1 VTVVAPVW
9 IGILGLVAMLAL
21 IGLGIPIAVAL
32 LATGAIGLIVMGGP
46 VFAETQLVLNLWD
59 QGTSFAL
66 TAIPLY
72 LLMGQLVFRTGLA
85 TDLYDCI
92 YKWVGRLPGG
102 LAIAS
107 VIASAGFGAVSGGSA
122 SSVVTLGPM
131 CMPEMRKFKYDG
143 ALAAGSIASAGTLGI
158 LIPPSIFM
166 VAYGLWTET
175 SIGALFIAGIV
186 PGLIMTLAFSGLVY
200 VRCLRD
206 PKLGPVGEAFPIGV
220 KVRSLLRLL
229 PILLIFGAIIG
240 GIYGGV
246 FDPTEAAAIGAVGV
260 LVVAGLMGRL
270 SFATAKEALWGTSR
284 TSVMI
289 FMILLGGHVVSR
301 FLVLTELTSKMVE
314 GITALQLSS
323 VGLIV
328 CFTLMYIVLGMVL
341 DIWAMLI
348 LTVPFVFP
356 VIVAHN
362 IDAVWFGVYLIIM
375 CELAAI
381 TPPIGLNVYIMAKVA
396 PEVPVGRIF
405 RGVMPFFLA
414 ALAVLALLVAIPDLV
429 TWLPSHALQK

>member
-1 VTVVAPVW
+1 MAPVW
-9 IGILGLVAMLAL
+9 IGVFGLGALLVL
-21 IGLGIPIAVAL
+21 ITLGIPIAVSL
-32 LATGAIGLIVMGGP
+32 LAVGAIGLIVMGGP
-46 VFAETQLVLNLWD
+46 IFAETQLVLNLWD

-92 YKWVGRLPGG
+92 YKWVGRMPGG

-143 ALAAGSIASAGTLGI
+143 GLAAGSIASAGTLGI

-166 VAYGLWTET
+166 VAYGIWTET
-175 SIGALFIAGIV
+175 SIGSLFIAGIV
-186 PGLIMTLAFSGLVY
+186 PGLIMTLAFSALVY
-200 VRCLRD
+200 VRCLRN
-206 PKLGPVGEAFPIGV
+206 PKLGPVGEAFPVGV
-220 KVRSLLRLL
+220 KVRSLIRLL
-229 PILLIFGAIIG
+229 PILLIFLLIIG

-246 FDPTEAAAIGAVGV
+246 FDPTEAAAIGVVGI
-260 LVVAGLMGRL
+260 LVVAVVMRRL
-270 SFATAKEALWGTSR
+270 SLAAVSAALWGTSR

-289 FMILLGGHVVSR
+289 FMILVGGHVVSR
-301 FLVLTELTSKMVE
+301 FLVLTELTSKIVQA
-314 GITALQLSS
+314 ITSLNLSS
-323 VGLIV
+323 VGLIF

-362 IDAVWFGVYLIIM
+362 IYPVWFGVYLIIM

-405 RGVMPFFLA
+405 GGVMPFFLT
-414 ALAVLALLVAIPDLV
+414 ALAVLALLVAFPDLV
-429 TWLPSHALQK
+429 TWLPSQALKR

>member
-1 VTVVAPVW
+1 MSPTF
-9 IGILGLVAMLAL
+9 IGLAGLVAMLGL
-21 IGLGIPIAVAL
+21 IAAGIPISVAL
-32 LATGAIGLIVMGGP
+32 LAIGAIGLLAMGG
-46 VFAETQLVLNLWD
+46 VTFAETQLVLNFWEE
-59 QGTSFAL
+59 GTNFAL

-72 LLMGQLVFRTGLA
+72 LLMGQLVFHTRLA

-107 VIASAGFGAVSGGSA
+107 VMASAGFGAVSGGSA
-122 SSVVTLGPM
+122 TSVLTLGPM

-143 ALAAGSIASAGTLGI
+143 GLAAGSIASAGTLGI

-186 PGLIMTLAFSGLVY
+186 PGLIMTAAFSAVVY
-200 VRCLRD
+200 VRCLRN
-206 PKLGPVGEAFPIGV
+206 PALGPVGESFPLAV
-220 KVRSLLRLL
+220 KVRSLVRLL
-229 PILLIFGAIIG
+229 PIFLIFALIIG

-246 FDPTEAAAIGAVGV
+246 FDPTEAAAIGVVGV
-260 LVVAGLMGRL
+260 LVVAGAMGRL
-270 SFATAKEALWGTSR
+270 SWAAIKLSLGGTSR
-284 TSVMI
+284 TSLMI
-289 FMILLGGHVVSR
+289 FMILVGGHVVSR
-301 FLVLTELTSKMVE
+301 FLVLTEITSNVVAFISHFE
-314 GITALQLSS
+314 LSS
-323 VGLIV
+323 VALIV
-328 CFTLMYIVLGMVL
+328 CFTAMYIVLGMIL

-356 VIVAHN
+356 VIVAHG
-362 IDAVWFGVYLIIM
+362 IDPVWFGIYLIIM

-381 TPPIGLNVYIMAKVA
+381 TPPVGLNVYIMARVA

-405 RGVMPFFLA
+405 LGVTPFFFA
-414 ALAVLALLVAIPDLV
+414 ALAVLALLTAFPDLV
-429 TWLPSHALQK
+429 TWLPSKAMR

>member
-1 VTVVAPVW
+1 
-9 IGILGLVAMLAL
+9 MD
-21 IGLGIPIAVAL
+21 
-32 LATGAIGLIVMGGP
+32 
-46 VFAETQLVLNLWD
+46 E
-59 QGTSFAL
+59 GTNFAL

-72 LLMGQLVFRTGLA
+72 LLMGQLVFRTGFA

-92 YKWVGRLPGG
+92 YKWVGRMPGG

-186 PGLIMTLAFSGLVY
+186 PDLIMTLAFSGLVY

-220 KVRSLLRLL
+220 KLRSLLRLL
-229 PILLIFGAIIG
+229 PILLIFGVIIG

-246 FDPTEAAAIGAVGV
+246 FDPTEAAAIGVVGV
-260 LVVAGLMGRL
+260 FVVAGLMGR
-270 SFATAKEALWGTSR
+270 FPSR
-284 TSVMI
+284 PQ
-289 FMILLGGHVVSR
+289 GG
-301 FLVLTELTSKMVE
+301 
-314 GITALQLSS
+314 A
-323 VGLIV
+323 VGHL
-328 CFTLMYIVLGMVL
+328 
-341 DIWAMLI
+341 
-348 LTVPFVFP
+348 
-356 VIVAHN
+356 AHQRDDLHDPAWRACRQPLPGADRN
-362 IDAVWFGVYLIIM
+362 HLED
-375 CELAAI
+375 
-381 TPPIGLNVYIMAKVA
+381 
-396 PEVPVGRIF
+396 GR
-405 RGVMPFFLA
+405 R
-414 ALAVLALLVAIPDLV
+414 
-429 TWLPSHALQK
+429 

>member
-1 VTVVAPVW
+1 MDPIW
-9 IGILGLVAMLAL
+9 IGISGLAGLLAL
-21 IGLGIPIAVAL
+21 IALGIPIAISL
-32 LATGAIGLIVMGGP
+32 LSVGAIGLIVMGGS
-46 VFAETQLVLNLWD
+46 VFAETQLILNLWD
-59 QGTSFAL
+59 EGTNFAL

-72 LLMGQLVFRTGLA
+72 LLMGQFVFRTGLA

-92 YKWVGRLPGG
+92 YKWVGRMPGG

-186 PGLIMTLAFSGLVY
+186 PGLIMTLAFSALVY
-200 VRCLRD
+200 LRCLYN
-206 PKLGPVGEAFPIGV
+206 PKLGPVGETFPMDV

-229 PILLIFGAIIG
+229 PVLLIFGVIIG

-246 FDPTEAAAIGAVGV
+246 FDPTEAAAIGVVGV
-260 LVVAGLMGRL
+260 LIVAGSMGRL
-270 SFATAKEALWGTSR
+270 SMTAIKEALWGTSR

-301 FLVLTELTSKMVE
+301 FLVLTEITSNLVD
-314 GITALQLSS
+314 GITTMQLSS
-323 VGLIV
+323 VGLIA

-356 VIVAHN
+356 VIVAHG
-362 IDAVWFGVYLIIM
+362 IDAVWFGVYLIVM

-381 TPPIGLNVYIMAKVA
+381 TPPIGLNVYIMARVA

-405 RGVMPFFLA
+405 RGVMPFFFT
-414 ALAVLALLVAIPDLV
+414 ALAVLALLVAFPDIV
-429 TWLPSHALQK
+429 TWLPSQALRR

>member
-1 VTVVAPVW
+1 MTALWVGI
-9 IGILGLVAMLAL
+9 IGLAAMLAL
-21 IGLGIPIAVAL
+21 IALGIPIALSL
-32 LATGAIGLIVMGGP
+32 LATGAVGLIVMGGS

-59 QGTSFAL
+59 EGTNFAL

-92 YKWVGRLPGG
+92 YKWVGRMPGG

-143 ALAAGSIASAGTLGI
+143 GLAAGSIASAGTLGI

-186 PGLIMTLAFSGLVY
+186 PGIIMTLAFSALVY
-200 VRCLRD
+200 IRCRLN
-206 PKLGPVGEAFPIGV
+206 PALGPVGASFPFAE
-220 KVRSLLRLL
+220 KLRSLLRLL
-229 PILLIFGAIIG
+229 PILVIFGIIIG
-240 GIYGGV
+240 GIYGGI
-246 FDPTEAAAIGAVGV
+246 FDPTEAAAIGVVGV
-260 LVVAGLMGRL
+260 LAVAGIMGRL
-270 SFATAKEALWGTSR
+270 SLSALKEALWGTSR

-301 FLVLTELTSKMVE
+301 FLVLTEITSKIVQL
-314 GITALQLSS
+314 ITDMQLSS
-323 VGLIV
+323 VGLIF
-328 CFTLMYIVLGMVL
+328 CFTVMYIVLGMIL

-356 VIVAHN
+356 VIVAHH

-381 TPPIGLNVYIMAKVA
+381 TPPIGLNVYIMARVA
-396 PEVPVGRIF
+396 PEIPVGRIF
-405 RGVMPFFLA
+405 RGVMPFFLT
-414 ALAVLALLVAIPDLV
+414 ALAVLALLVAVPDLV
-429 TWLPSHALQK
+429 TWLPGHALSK

>member
-1 VTVVAPVW
+1 MVMTAMWV
-9 IGILGLVAMLAL
+9 GIIGLVAMLAL
-21 IGLGIPIAVAL
+21 IALGIPIAVSL
-32 LATGAIGLIVMGGP
+32 LATGAVGLIVMGGS

-59 QGTSFAL
+59 EGTNFAL

-92 YKWVGRLPGG
+92 YKWVGRMPGG

-143 ALAAGSIASAGTLGI
+143 GLAAGSIASAGTLGI

-186 PGLIMTLAFSGLVY
+186 PGIIMTVAFSALVY
-200 VRCLRD
+200 VRCRLN
-206 PKLGPVGEAFPIGV
+206 PALGPVGASFPFGE
-220 KVRSLLRLL
+220 KLRSLLRLL
-229 PILLIFGAIIG
+229 PILVIFGIIIG
-240 GIYGGV
+240 GIYGGI
-246 FDPTEAAAIGAVGV
+246 FDPTEAAAIGVVGV
-260 LVVAGLMGRL
+260 LAVAGAMGRL
-270 SFATAKEALWGTSR
+270 SMSALKEALWGTSR

-301 FLVLTELTSKMVE
+301 FLVLTEITSKIVQM
-314 GITALQLSS
+314 ITDMQLSS
-323 VGLIV
+323 VGLIA
-328 CFTLMYIVLGMVL
+328 CFTVMYIVLGMIL

-356 VIVAHN
+356 VIVAHH

-381 TPPIGLNVYIMAKVA
+381 TPPIGLNVYIMARVA

-405 RGVMPFFLA
+405 RGVMPFFLT
-414 ALAVLALLVAIPDLV
+414 ALAVLALLVAVPDLV
-429 TWLPSHALQK
+429 TWLPGHALSK

>member
-1 VTVVAPVW
+1 MWV
-9 IGILGLVAMLAL
+9 GIIGLVAMLAL
-21 IGLGIPIAVAL
+21 IALGIPIAVSL
-32 LATGAIGLIVMGGP
+32 LATGAVGLIVMGGS

-59 QGTSFAL
+59 EGTNFAL

-92 YKWVGRLPGG
+92 YKWVGRMPGG

-143 ALAAGSIASAGTLGI
+143 GLAAGSIASAGTLGI

-186 PGLIMTLAFSGLVY
+186 PGIIMTLAFSALVY
-200 VRCLRD
+200 VRCRLN
-206 PKLGPVGEAFPIGV
+206 PALGPVGASFPFGE
-220 KVRSLLRLL
+220 KLRSLLRLL
-229 PILLIFGAIIG
+229 PILVIFGIIIG

-246 FDPTEAAAIGAVGV
+246 FDPTEAAAIGVVGV
-260 LVVAGLMGRL
+260 LAVAGAMGRL
-270 SFATAKEALWGTSR
+270 SLSALKEALWGTSR

-301 FLVLTELTSKMVE
+301 FLVLTEITSKIVQM
-314 GITALQLSS
+314 ITDMQLSA

-328 CFTLMYIVLGMVL
+328 CFTVMYIVLGMIL

-356 VIVAHN
+356 VIVAHH

-381 TPPIGLNVYIMAKVA
+381 TPPIGLNVYIMARVA

-405 RGVMPFFLA
+405 RGVMPFFLT
-414 ALAVLALLVAIPDLV
+414 ALAVLALLVAVPDLV
-429 TWLPSHALQK
+429 TWLPGHALSK

>member
-1 VTVVAPVW
+1 MSPTF
-9 IGILGLVAMLAL
+9 IGLTGLIAMLGLIAA
-21 IGLGIPIAVAL
+21 GIPISIAL
-32 LATGAIGLIVMGGP
+32 LATGAIGLAVIGGP

-59 QGTSFAL
+59 EGTNFAL

-107 VIASAGFGAVSGGSA
+107 VMASAGFGAVSGGSA
-122 SSVVTLGPM
+122 TSVLTLGPM

-143 ALAAGSIASAGTLGI
+143 GLAAGSIASAGTLGI

-175 SIGALFIAGIV
+175 SIGALFIGGIV
-186 PGLIMTLAFSGLVY
+186 PGLIMTAAYSAVVY
-200 VRCLRD
+200 FRCLYN
-206 PKLGPVGEAFPIGV
+206 PALGPVGESFPFGV
-220 KVRSLLRLL
+220 KVRSLVRLL
-229 PILLIFGAIIG
+229 PIFIIFGIIIG
-240 GIYGGV
+240 GIYGGI
-246 FDPTEAAAIGAVGV
+246 FDPTEAAAIGVVGV
-260 LVVAGLMGRL
+260 LAVAGAMGRL
-270 SFATAKEALWGTSR
+270 TLKSVKESLLGTSR
-284 TSVMI
+284 TSLMI
-289 FMILLGGHVVSR
+289 FMILVGGHVVSR
-301 FLVLTELTSKMVE
+301 FLVLTEVTSDLVALISHYELSTVE
-314 GITALQLSS
+314 LL
-323 VGLIV
+323 L
-328 CFTLMYIVLGMVL
+328 CFTVMYIVLGMIL

-356 VIVAHN
+356 VIVAHG
-362 IDAVWFGVYLIIM
+362 IDPVWFGIYLIVM

-381 TPPIGLNVYIMAKVA
+381 TPPVGLNVYIMARVA

-405 RGVMPFFLA
+405 LGVMPFFFA
-414 ALAVLALLVAIPDLV
+414 SLAVLALLTAFPDLV
-429 TWLPSHALQK
+429 TWLPSQAMK

>member
-1 VTVVAPVW
+1 MIMDPIWT
-9 IGILGLVAMLAL
+9 GIAGLLVMLAM
-21 IGLGIPIAVAL
+21 IALGIPIAISL

-46 VFAETQLVLNLWD
+46 IFAETQLVLNLWD
-59 QGTSFAL
+59 EGTNFAL

-72 LLMGQLVFRTGLA
+72 LLMGQLVYRTRLA

-92 YKWVGRLPGG
+92 YKWLGRMPGG

-107 VIASAGFGAVSGGSA
+107 VVASAGFGAVSGGSA
-122 SSVVTLGPM
+122 SSVITLGPM
-131 CMPEMRKFKYDG
+131 CMPEMRKFNYDG

-186 PGLIMTLAFSGLVY
+186 PGIIMTLAFSALVY
-200 VRCLRD
+200 FRCLHN
-206 PKLGPVGEAFPIGV
+206 PKLGPVGERFPLSA
-220 KVRSLLRLL
+220 KVSSLVRLL
-229 PILLIFGAIIG
+229 PILLIFVIIIG

-246 FDPTEAAAIGAVGV
+246 FDPTEAAAIGVVGV

-270 SFATAKEALWGTSR
+270 SIQSLKEALWGTSR

-289 FMILLGGHVVSR
+289 FLILLGGHVVSR
-301 FLVLTELTSKMVE
+301 FLVLTEVTSSLVQF
-314 GITALQLSS
+314 ITRFELS
-323 VGLIV
+323 VVWLIV
-328 CFTLMYIVLGMVL
+328 CFTAMYVVLGMIL

-356 VIVAHN
+356 VIVAHK
-362 IDAVWFGVYLIIM
+362 IDAVWFGIYLIVM

-381 TPPIGLNVYIMAKVA
+381 TPPVGLNVYIMAKVA

-405 RGVMPFFLA
+405 RGVIPFFFTT
-414 ALAVLALLVAIPDLV
+414 LAVLALITAFPDLV
-429 TWLPSHALQK
+429 TWLPSQALRR

>member
-1 VTVVAPVW
+1 MDPIW
-9 IGILGLVAMLAL
+9 IGIIGLTAMLAL
-21 IGLGIPIAVAL
+21 ITLGIPIAVSL
-32 LATGAIGLIVMGGP
+32 LATGAIGLVVIGGP
-46 VFAETQLVLNLWD
+46 VFGETQLVLNLWD
-59 QGTSFAL
+59 EGTNFAL

-92 YKWVGRLPGG
+92 YKWVGRMPGG

-175 SIGALFIAGIV
+175 SIGALFIAGII

-200 VRCLRD
+200 VRCLRN
-206 PKLGPVGEAFPIGV
+206 PKLGPVGEAFPIDV
-220 KVRSLLRLL
+220 KIRSLLRLL
-229 PILLIFGAIIG
+229 PILLIFGVIIG

-246 FDPTEAAAIGAVGV
+246 FDPTEAAAIGVVGV
-260 LVVAGLMGRL
+260 FAVAGAMGRMSL
-270 SFATAKEALWGTSR
+270 AALKEALWGTSR

-301 FLVLTELTSKMVE
+301 FLVQTEITAKIVSTITELN
-314 GITALQLSS
+314 LSS

-328 CFTLMYIVLGMVL
+328 CFTAMYIVLGMVL

-356 VIVAHN
+356 VILAHH
-362 IDAVWFGVYLIIM
+362 IDAVWFGVYLIVM

-381 TPPIGLNVYIMAKVA
+381 TPPIGLNVYIMARVA
-396 PEVPVGRIF
+396 PEVPVGSIF
-405 RGVMPFFLA
+405 RGVVPFFIA
-414 ALAVLALLVAIPDLV
+414 ALAVLALLVAFPDLV
-429 TWLPSHALQK
+429 TWLPSHALKR

>member
-1 VTVVAPVW
+1 MDPTI
-9 IGILGLVAMLAL
+9 IGIIGLVAMLGL
-21 IGLGIPIAVAL
+21 IALGIPIAVSL
-32 LATGAIGLIVMGGP
+32 LSVGTIGLIVMGGSI
-46 VFAETQLVLNLWD
+46 FAETQLVLNLMD
-59 QGTSFAL
+59 QGTNFAL

-72 LLMGQLVFRTGLA
+72 LLMGQLVYRTGLA

-92 YKWVGRLPGG
+92 YKWVGRFPGG

-166 VAYGLWTET
+166 VAYGVWTET

-186 PGLIMTLAFSGLVY
+186 PGIIMTIAFTALVY
-200 VRCLRD
+200 VRCKRN
-206 PKLGPVGEAFPIGV
+206 PKLGPLGEAFPLSV
-220 KVRSLLRLL
+220 KLRVLVRLL
-229 PILLIFGAIIG
+229 PILVIFGLIIG

-246 FDPTEAAAIGAVGV
+246 FDPTEAAAIGVVGV
-260 LVVAGLMGRL
+260 FVVAGVMGRL
-270 SFATAKEALWGTSR
+270 SGSALKEALWGTSR

-289 FMILLGGHVVSR
+289 FLILFGGHVVSR
-301 FLVLTELTSKMVE
+301 FLVLTEITSRLVQF
-314 GITALQLSS
+314 ITQFQLSA

-328 CFTLMYIVLGMVL
+328 CFTLMYLVLGMVL

-356 VIVAHN
+356 VIVAHG
-362 IDAVWFGVYLIIM
+362 IDPIWFGVYLIIM

-381 TPPIGLNVYIMAKVA
+381 TPPIGLNVYIMARVA

-405 RGVMPFFLA
+405 WGVMPFFFT
-414 ALAVLALLVAIPDLV
+414 ALGVVALLVAFPELV
-429 TWLPSHALQK
+429 TWLPAQALRR

>member
-1 VTVVAPVW
+1 MDPIW
-9 IGILGLVAMLAL
+9 IGIAGLVVLLAL
-21 IGLGIPIAVAL
+21 IVLGIPIAVSL
-32 LATGAIGLIVMGGP
+32 LAVGAIGLIVMGGP
-46 VFAETQLVLNLWD
+46 MFAETQLVLNLWNE
-59 QGTSFAL
+59 GTNFAL

-72 LLMGQLVFRTGLA
+72 LLMGQFVFRTGLA
-85 TDLYDCI
+85 SDLYDCI
-92 YKWVGRLPGG
+92 YKWVGRMPGG

-186 PGLIMTLAFSGLVY
+186 PGLIMTSAFSALVY
-200 VRCLRD
+200 LRCLHN
-206 PKLGPVGEAFPIGV
+206 PKLGPVGEAFPMDV
-220 KVRSLLRLL
+220 KIRSLLRLL
-229 PILLIFGAIIG
+229 PVLLIFGVIIG

-246 FDPTEAAAIGAVGV
+246 FDPTEAAAIGVIGV
-260 LVVAGLMGRL
+260 MVVAGLMGRL
-270 SFATAKEALWGTSR
+270 SMVAIKELLWGTSR
-284 TSVMI
+284 TSMMI

-301 FLVLTELTSKMVE
+301 FLVLTDLTSKMVE
-314 GITALQLSS
+314 GISAMQLSS
-323 VGLIV
+323 VGLIA

-362 IDAVWFGVYLIIM
+362 IDAVWFGVYLIVM

-381 TPPIGLNVYIMAKVA
+381 TPPIGLNVYIMARVA

-405 RGVMPFFLA
+405 RGVVPFFFT
-414 ALAVLALLVAIPDLV
+414 ALAVLALLVAFPDLV
-429 TWLPSHALQK
+429 TWLPTYALRK

>member
-1 VTVVAPVW
+1 MTIMDPIW
-9 IGILGLVAMLAL
+9 IGIIGLVAMLTL
-21 IGLGIPIAVAL
+21 IAFGIPIAVAL
-32 LATGAIGLIVMGGP
+32 LATGAVGLVIIGGP

-59 QGTSFAL
+59 EGTNFAL

-92 YKWVGRLPGG
+92 YKWVGRMPGG

-175 SIGALFIAGIV
+175 SIGALFIAGII
-186 PGLIMTLAFSGLVY
+186 PGLIMTFAFSALIY
-200 VRCLRD
+200 VRCLRN
-206 PKLGPVGEAFPIGV
+206 PKLGPVGEAFPIDA
-220 KVRSLLRLL
+220 KIRSLWRLL
-229 PILLIFGAIIG
+229 PILLIFGVIIG

-246 FDPTEAAAIGAVGV
+246 FDPTEAAAIGVIGV
-260 LVVAGLMGRL
+260 LVVAGAMGRL
-270 SFATAKEALWGTSR
+270 SFSGLKEALWGTSR

-301 FLVLTELTSKMVE
+301 FLVQTEITSKIVSL
-314 GITALQLSS
+314 ITDLNLSTF
-323 VGLIV
+323 GLLV

-356 VIVAHN
+356 VVVAHN
-362 IDAVWFGVYLIIM
+362 IDAVWFGVYLIVM

-381 TPPIGLNVYIMAKVA
+381 TPPIGLNVYIMARVA
-396 PEVPVGRIF
+396 PEVPVGHIF
-405 RGVMPFFLA
+405 RGIMPFFFA
-414 ALAVLALLVAIPDLV
+414 ALAVLALLAAFPDLV
-429 TWLPSHALQK
+429 TWLPSHALRR